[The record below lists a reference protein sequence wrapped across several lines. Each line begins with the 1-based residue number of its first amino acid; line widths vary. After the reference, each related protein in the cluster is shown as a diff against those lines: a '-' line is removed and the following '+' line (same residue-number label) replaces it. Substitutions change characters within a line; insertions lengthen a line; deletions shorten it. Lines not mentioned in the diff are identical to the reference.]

1 MSRRANGEGSYSY
14 DSTNSRWLFR
24 INIDGNQYNK
34 AGRKGESKKAF
45 KNRIDEFIKKKAEEK
60 LPYNEKLTV
69 GEWTVRWLDSEKPT
83 IKIRTYDYYRKFC
96 KNYILPQ
103 LGSVLLENLTPV
115 LLQEFFNT
123 LKDGNGVR
131 NKPLAPAT
139 INGIRRTLKRILKV
153 ACDNALV
160 KDNPA
165 TKTKPIRQKEKE
177 IVTLSIEQLQKLLS
191 VASSKDYIYVN
202 ARQLWKEDP
211 GMEYLRICT
220 YYILVLAIA
229 TGMRQG
235 ELFGLAWQDV
245 DFANGIIS
253 VRQNLQYSSEGMRFE
268 TPKTKQSKRKIK
280 IDSKTIEKI
289 SEWKD
294 WQQKFAENYSKHF
307 ANNRDL
313 VFTNSF
319 GNPMSASNFRRTY
332 WRKLMIACDFEESIT
347 FHSLRHS
354 HATNL
359 LAAGVDIR
367 TVSQR
372 LGHASLSTTMIYLD
386 LLPDWQEKAVEK
398 FSSLKIY

>member
-1 MSRRANGEGSYSY
+1 MSKRANGEGSYNF
-14 DSTNSRWLFR
+14 DAANNRWLFR
-24 INIDGNQYNK
+24 LTINGKKFNK
-34 AGRKGESKKAF
+34 AGRKGESKKDF
-45 KNRIDEFIKKKAEEK
+45 KKRMTQFIVEK
-60 LPYNEKLTV
+60 SRESLEYSEKLTL
-69 GEWTVRWLDSEKPT
+69 GDWTVRWLDSEKPT

-96 KNYILPQ
+96 KNYILPR

-123 LKDGNGVR
+123 LKDGSGVR

-153 ACDNALV
+153 ACDNGFV

-191 VASSKDYIYVN
+191 VAASKDYIYVN

-220 YYILVLAIA
+220 YYILILAIA

-245 DFANGIIS
+245 DFVNGIIS

-289 SEWKD
+289 RDWKD
-294 WQQKFAENYSKHF
+294 WQLNFAKNYSKHF
-307 ANNRDL
+307 ENNGGL
-313 VFTNSF
+313 IFTNSL
-319 GNPMSASNFRRTY
+319 GKPMSASNFRRTY
-332 WRKLMIACDFEESIT
+332 WRKLMIACEFDENIT